1 MILMVHIYLAV
12 DNHHPNHIWVGLR
25 SDFVIGPSFLLLNFL
40 NFLNFKYNFLIF
52 LNFRYYL
59 KINISTIKMTISTVK
74 LIISTI
80 KTSIGKITFHKRVC
94 SPAIKKRVSK
104 TIFVPNT
111 N

>member
-1 MILMVHIYLAV
+1 MCRTI
-12 DNHHPNHIWVGLR
+12 
-25 SDFVIGPSFLLLNFL
+25 
-40 NFLNFKYNFLIF
+40 
-52 LNFRYYL
+52 
-59 KINISTIKMTISTVK
+59 KINISTIKVIMWITIKMTISTVK

>member
-1 MILMVHIYLAV
+1 
-12 DNHHPNHIWVGLR
+12 
-25 SDFVIGPSFLLLNFL
+25 
-40 NFLNFKYNFLIF
+40 
-52 LNFRYYL
+52 
-59 KINISTIKMTISTVK
+59 MTISTVK

-111 N
+111 T